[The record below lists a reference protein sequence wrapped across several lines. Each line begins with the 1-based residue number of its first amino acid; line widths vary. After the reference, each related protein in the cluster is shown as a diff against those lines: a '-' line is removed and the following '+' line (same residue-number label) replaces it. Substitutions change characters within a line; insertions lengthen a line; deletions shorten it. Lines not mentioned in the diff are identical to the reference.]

1 MHNVTKVSENIFN
14 GCFDVHNPNVG
25 QKERVIAFTTNVLK
39 GAPIGFKA
47 EDDRVPLHL
56 SMRRL
61 SLPSALGE
69 RRCLSS
75 QGLPN
80 NYMKLKK
87 KKVKG

>member
-25 QKERVIAFTTNVLK
+25 QKERVIAFPTNVMK
-39 GAPIGFKA
+39 GASIGFKA

-61 SLPSALGE
+61 SLPSALGNE
-69 RRCLSS
+69 DVLAARVC
-75 QGLPN
+75 QTITWN
-80 NYMKLKK
+80 
-87 KKVKG
+87 